1 MLLRAQ
7 AQWLPS
13 PARTVYK
20 TIVLH
25 ERDDNEG
32 DEKGDEMGDKKG
44 DEEGDEEGDEKGASV
59 ARYRFIL
66 QVTIGYCLAY
76 MIGRLRIVKK
86 KNAKCVG
93 RSDPRMLT
101 FVQTRLIYY
110 NRLQSRLKR
119 L

>member
-32 DEKGDEMGDKKG
+32 DEKGDEMGDEEGDEKG
-44 DEEGDEEGDEKGASV
+44 DEEGDEKSDEEGDDEEGDEKGASV
-59 ARYRFIL
+59 ARYHFIL
-66 QVTIGYCLAY
+66 QVTIG
-76 MIGRLRIVKK
+76 IVWH
-86 KNAKCVG
+86 
-93 RSDPRMLT
+93 T
-101 FVQTRLIYY
+101 
-110 NRLQSRLKR
+110 
-119 L
+119 

>member
-59 ARYRFIL
+59 ARYHFIL
-66 QVTIGYCLAY
+66 QVTIG
-76 MIGRLRIVKK
+76 IVWH
-86 KNAKCVG
+86 
-93 RSDPRMLT
+93 T
-101 FVQTRLIYY
+101 
-110 NRLQSRLKR
+110 
-119 L
+119 